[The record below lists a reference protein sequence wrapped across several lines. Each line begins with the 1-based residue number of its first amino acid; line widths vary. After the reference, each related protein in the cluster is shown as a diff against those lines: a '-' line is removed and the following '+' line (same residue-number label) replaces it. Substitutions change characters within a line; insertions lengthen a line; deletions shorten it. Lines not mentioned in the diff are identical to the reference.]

1 MDFSMPISVVMAT
14 YNTEVSML
22 REAVESILSQ
32 TFRDFEFIIIDDGST
47 DESADYLRG
56 LPDPRIRLIRN
67 PMNIGLTKSLNIGLK
82 AAKGKYIARMDADD
96 IALPERFEKQYA
108 YMEAH
113 PDVILCGSRVLFFN
127 GDLSH
132 PARTPQRAP
141 ENMETYRVHLL
152 FRNPG
157 PYHPTA
163 FFRHESLLEHHV
175 LYDESLV
182 YAQDYGMWETISRV
196 GRIYVLPDILL
207 YYRRHEKQI
216 SIEHK
221 EKQFECDKA
230 VKRRQIAALLGSVT
244 EEELDRHFACS
255 SGYFSQD
262 VMSPEVSEWYR
273 RLLRANKEKRIYNQR
288 ELNRRIQKIKIRLVY
303 QTIHTQNLS
312 GAEKARI
319 ICRYIPIIIMPEAF
333 FKFGIWSKGR

>member
-1 MDFSMPISVVMAT
+1 MDFSVPISVVMSN

-32 TFRDFEFIIIDDGST
+32 TFCDFEFIIIDDGST
-47 DESADYLRG
+47 DESVDYLRG

-67 PMNIGLTKSLNIGLK
+67 PVNIGLTKSLNIGLK
-82 AAKGKYIARMDADD
+82 VAKGKYIARMDADD
-96 IALPERFEKQYA
+96 IALPVRFEKQYA

-113 PDVILCGSRVLFFN
+113 PDVILCGSRALCFN

-132 PARTPQRAP
+132 PAGTTRRAP
-141 ENMETYRVHLL
+141 ENMEEYRVHLL

-157 PYHPTA
+157 PNHPTA

-175 LYDESLV
+175 LYDESLI

-207 YYRRHEKQI
+207 YYRQHEKQI

-221 EKQFECDKA
+221 EKQLECDKA

-244 EEELDRHFACS
+244 EEELDRHFDCA
-255 SGYFSQD
+255 FHKV
-262 VMSPEVSEWYR
+262 VMSPEVSDWYR

-288 ELNRRIQKIKIRLVY
+288 ELYRRIQKIKIKLVY
-303 QTIHTQNLS
+303 RTIHTQNLS
-312 GAEKARI
+312 GVEKTRI
-319 ICRYIPIIIMPEAF
+319 ICRYIPIIVMPEAVI
-333 FKFGIWSKGR
+333 KFGIWSIDG